1 MLQGETWIEEEDLE
15 EWRTIFNLFDVDG
28 DESITFEE
36 LGVVLRSMGQT
47 PTEQELIEMIRE
59 MDEDDSGTVDFEEFV
74 ALMHKKSADDEH
86 NDDIEEAFKVFDTKN
101 DGVICAE
108 ELMSVMVSLGN
119 PRTMDEIK
127 EMIAEEDP
135 DGDGVITKE
144 EFTKMLDKNNRK
156 KKSILTSS
164 V

>member
-1 MLQGETWIEEEDLE
+1 
-15 EWRTIFNLFDVDG
+15 
-28 DESITFEE
+28 
-36 LGVVLRSMGQT
+36 MGQN
-47 PTEQELIEMIRE
+47 PTEQELIEMISE

-74 ALMHKKSADDEH
+74 ILMKKKSADDEFD
-86 NDDIEEAFKVFDTKN
+86 DDIEQAFKVFDTKN

-135 DGDGVITKE
+135 DGDGVITKD

-156 KKSILTSS
+156 GRNRNVSS
-164 V
+164 SSSG